1 MLFIGVGMVSTGAPK
16 YLALVQI
23 HKPFGIAILVL
34 ALIRRIQ
41 LRGGISMGVSDD
53 GFALQ
58 KLEEEKAAIQSRPH
72 DGYADAARVIRLE
85 SEIEAIEERIAQEKQ
100 RVEHGQ
106 G

>member
-1 MLFIGVGMVSTGAPK
+1 MVSTGAPK

-23 HKPFGIAILVL
+23 NKPCGIAILVR
-34 ALIRRIQ
+34 ALIRRLQ
-41 LRGGISMGVSDD
+41 LRGGISMSVSDHE
-53 GFALQ
+53 FTLQ

-100 RVEHGQ
+100 RVEYGQ